1 MQLGGSLSLKLMPAC
16 LWRTLTCARLLR
28 AKASCAPKHDASA
41 PPVRLAFGWLCLLMS
56 FVPSLLM
63 SPKLSW
69 RELLL
74 SDGPDDAP
82 VG

>member
-1 MQLGGSLSLKLMPAC
+1 MELMPLC
-16 LWRTLTCARLLR
+16 LWQTLTYAWLQQR

-41 PPVRLAFGWLCLLMS
+41 PAVRLAFGWLCLLLL
-56 FVPSLLM
+56 FVPSLLV